1 MNSKVRQSKNRRKE
15 IEELTLRMESK
26 IENYFQSEESLQEYL
41 QFMSHFHNYSY
52 RNTVLINTQFPGAY
66 AVGSFNFWK
75 SKGYSVQKGEKG
87 LKILVPNQRQ
97 TIKREGKSVSL
108 KQATLEEK
116 ERIKS
121 GQLKVNTHVDFAIG
135 HVFDISQTNAKLADL
150 PEIFPQRWLEGE
162 VSDYNAIYQALEAV
176 ANENNVKIIE
186 PIEELGTSKG
196 VTYVALKSVAL
207 NPRNSELQNVKTLT
221 HELAHAVLHTSKDA
235 NYSAE
240 EREFQAELVAYT
252 VSHHLGLNTEE
263 YSLPYIA
270 SWTRGK
276 ELKEKE
282 RLLKEVQRTSHQFIG
297 VIEEY
302 FSSKKDQ
309 VLGEQIQKE
318 FLLIDFT
325 IGKNNSKLLNFEEW
339 SELSEGLGEHEFNQR
354 YENKYRI
361 VDLRNLEEPQVF
373 IEWTNSLDLSSQEL
387 IPYVEL
393 NNRIGELEELYQG
406 EQKLAIMQYNLIFM
420 DSVKNFQKIE
430 GKYTIGESKYVNL
443 HHKIKNENHVKES
456 DYKLLDN
463 VVINKLLQDE
473 KTEIN
478 NTFKKMKYRMK

>member
-15 IEELTLRMESK
+15 IEELTLSMESK
-26 IENYFQSEESLQEYL
+26 IENYFQSEESLREYL

-52 RNTVLINTQFPGAY
+52 RNTVLINTQFPGAH

-108 KQATLEEK
+108 KQATTEEK

-196 VTYVALKSVAL
+196 VTYVASKSVAL

-252 VSHHLGLNTEE
+252 VSYHLGLNTEE

-282 RLLKEVQRTSHQFIG
+282 RLLQEVQKTSHQFIG

-309 VLGEQIQKE
+309 ALSEQIQKE

-325 IGKNNSKLLNFEEW
+325 IDKDNSKLLNFEEW

-373 IEWTNSLDLSSQEL
+373 IEWTDSLEL
-387 IPYVEL
+387 PSRELVPYVEL
-393 NNRIGELEELYQG
+393 NEKTAILEEEHLKEGMVISLKYHLISRNTTTVWDVYDSEFQIGEG
-406 EQKLAIMQYNLIFM
+406 
-420 DSVKNFQKIE
+420 
-430 GKYTIGESKYVNL
+430 KYVNL
-443 HHKIKNENHVKES
+443 HHQVKREVIGNEKNFKLIDDVVLAKLILKEKKYIKNWSNSPKQ
-456 DYKLLDN
+456 L
-463 VVINKLLQDE
+463 I
-473 KTEIN
+473 
-478 NTFKKMKYRMK
+478 